1 MIHAVQV
8 TLKMHMQT
16 VIHQETGDNSVSFQH
31 ESNHLKQLE
40 DRVNHLESSLHALK
54 IQQENGVISEADFQE
69 MKEYYSFQITGLNAE
84 IAKTKKREERLLA
97 CSEEIRNK
105 YAEFYDLPDLTREI
119 VVTFIERIDVK
130 SKTDIAIKFR
140 YRDIFRT
147 AGDADGT

>member
-1 MIHAVQV
+1 
-8 TLKMHMQT
+8 MHMQV
-16 VIHQETGDNSVSFQH
+16 VIEQDSADIPNNHQSTSKTLKELET
-31 ESNHLKQLE
+31 K
-40 DRVNHLESSLHALK
+40 VNRLESSLHSLEKKLEQA
-54 IQQENGVISEADFQE
+54 VISEEDYQE

-84 IAKTKKREERLLA
+84 IAKNKKREDRLLA

-105 YAEFYDLPDLTREI
+105 YAEFYDLPELTREI
-119 VVTFIERIDVK
+119 IVTFIERIDVK